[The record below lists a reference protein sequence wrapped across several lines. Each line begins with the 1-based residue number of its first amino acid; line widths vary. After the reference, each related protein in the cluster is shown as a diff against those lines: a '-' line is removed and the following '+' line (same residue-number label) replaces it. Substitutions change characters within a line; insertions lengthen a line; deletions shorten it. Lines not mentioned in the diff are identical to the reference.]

1 MDRIDSLAIK
11 LCDLTANISQII
23 SSDVCDTNLLNNL
36 IFSTSDVVTKLIF
49 ASASLRKLQSNPK
62 PIIGI
67 FLLYNLDFN
76 FYLRY
81 NCITFSINC
90 KIYWQVEHYK

>member
-1 MDRIDSLAIK
+1 LDRIDSLAIK

-36 IFSTSDVVTKLIF
+36 IFSTSDVVIKLIF

-67 FLLYNLDFN
+67 FLLYNLDLFKAEL
-76 FYLRY
+76 FTL
-81 NCITFSINC
+81 ILILEIAFFL
-90 KIYWQVEHYK
+90 